1 MVGFI
6 QLLGR
11 IMLALIFVLAGIGKI
26 IDPAGTSS
34 YMESMNVDG
43 MLLWPVIALEVLG
56 GIALIVGYKTSIVA
70 FALAIFCIAAAVIFH
85 SNFGDK
91 MQMVLFLKNF
101 SMAGG
106 LLILSVSGKTAYSI
120 DNKKKYANFFST
132 RL

>member
-34 YMESMNVDG
+34 YMESMTVDG

>member
-1 MVGFI
+1 MVGII
-6 QLLGR
+6 QLIGR

-43 MLLWPVIALEVLG
+43 MLLWPVIGLEVLG
-56 GIALIVGYKTSIVA
+56 GIALIVGYKTAIVA
-70 FALAIFCIAAAVIFH
+70 FALAIFSIAAAVIFH

-91 MQMVLFLKNF
+91 MQMVLFLKNIA
-101 SMAGG
+101 MAGG
-106 LLILSVSGKTAYSI
+106 LLILSVSGTTAYSI